1 MSPTA
6 AGRFEGKD
14 MNKIDLSGR
23 VAVVTGGAQ
32 GFGRAIAER
41 FVASGARVAIWDVDQ
56 VFAQRTANELG
67 NGTKSYGLDV
77 SDLPS
82 VERARDATI
91 KDFGKIDILVNN
103 AGIAGVNATVW
114 DTTIDEWRRVMR
126 INLDGPF
133 ICSKAIVPHMIA
145 QKYGRIVNIASI
157 AGKEGN
163 PNAAHYSASK
173 AGVIALTKSLGKE
186 LAGYDIAVNAVTPA
200 AAKTA
205 IFDQITQQ
213 HIDFMLSKIP
223 RARFVLV
230 EELAALVAWI
240 ASEDNSFTTG
250 AVFDISG
257 SHAAKPLPWLELLRS
272 ARGAGGGIRSLP
284 VLRRDR
290 RIRRARLQATHH
302 PQRHPGRHSD
312 HRAATARG
320 RPENEEPNNRP
331 GHSRRSRCGNPL
343 RRRHDRGERKANYP
357 ARHAAAARRRAVRK
371 TAGRPLGLRVAGA
384 CRASQFRS
392 RQATQLRD
400 RRRASGRR
408 GGALLSREDRSVGM
422 DTRGGLG
429 IVRCVVER
437 TGAHEDRRRCET
449 KITRYLG
456 EGFATGRRPAVT
468 PSR

>member
-1 MSPTA
+1 
-6 AGRFEGKD
+6 

-114 DTTIDEWRRVMR
+114 DTTVDEWRRVMR

-133 ICSKAIVPHMIA
+133 VCSKAIVPHMIA

-186 LAGYDIAVNAVTPA
+186 LASYDIAVNAVTPA

-223 RARFVLV
+223 RARFVKV

-257 SHAAKPLPWLELLRS
+257 
-272 ARGAGGGIRSLP
+272 G
-284 VLRRDR
+284 
-290 RIRRARLQATHH
+290 RAT
-302 PQRHPGRHSD
+302 
-312 HRAATARG
+312 
-320 RPENEEPNNRP
+320 
-331 GHSRRSRCGNPL
+331 
-343 RRRHDRGERKANYP
+343 Y
-357 ARHAAAARRRAVRK
+357 
-371 TAGRPLGLRVAGA
+371 
-384 CRASQFRS
+384 
-392 RQATQLRD
+392 
-400 RRRASGRR
+400 
-408 GGALLSREDRSVGM
+408 
-422 DTRGGLG
+422 
-429 IVRCVVER
+429 
-437 TGAHEDRRRCET
+437 
-449 KITRYLG
+449 
-456 EGFATGRRPAVT
+456 
-468 PSR
+468 